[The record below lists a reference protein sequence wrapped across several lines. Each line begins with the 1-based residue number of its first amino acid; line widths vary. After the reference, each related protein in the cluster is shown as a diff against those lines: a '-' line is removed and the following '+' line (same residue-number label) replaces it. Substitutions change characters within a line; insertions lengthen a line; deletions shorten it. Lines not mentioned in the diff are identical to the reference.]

1 VVEATRELSDVCSP
15 ISRYVSYP
23 LEEARRRARPW
34 QRPLLNAGAGLIG
47 AGLRR
52 LGLER
57 VVYVNNWLLSTNPP
71 LRLNRTQIAALTN
84 WLVSQFSSH
93 AIIYRTINPALEPE
107 LTGNLLAA
115 GCRLLTTRVAYV
127 LDPRRS
133 SFERRHNV
141 RKDWHLLRTSPYQ
154 ISHDK
159 ASLSEGE
166 LQRLTELYQQLY
178 IGKHCRHNA
187 QFNAA
192 YFSRMLATPMI
203 QASLFREPGSGRLDA
218 FSLYMDNGPYLTGCQ
233 IGYDQALP
241 RRLGLYRMALMH
253 KVLLAQRRGLL
264 VNLSGGA
271 GPFKC
276 LRGAEPVREY
286 DALFDRHL
294 PRRRRLPWRLVS
306 LEGRLFGR
314 LAPD

>member
-1 VVEATRELSDVCSP
+1 VVEAKRELSDVCSP

-34 QRPLLNAGAGLIG
+34 QLPLLHAGAGLIG

-52 LGLER
+52 LGLQR
-57 VVYVNNWLLSTNPP
+57 AVYVNNWLLSTNPP

-192 YFSRMLATPMI
+192 
-203 QASLFREPGSGRLDA
+203 SLFREPGSGRLQPVSGQRSLSHGLPDRLRPDPATEARPLPDGADA
-218 FSLYMDNGPYLTGCQ
+218 QG
-233 IGYDQALP
+233 A
-241 RRLGLYRMALMH
+241 
-253 KVLLAQRRGLL
+253 
-264 VNLSGGA
+264 A
-271 GPFKC
+271 GPAHRVAGEPQQW
-276 LRGAEPVREY
+276 RGP
-286 DALFDRHL
+286 F
-294 PRRRRLPWRLVS
+294 
-306 LEGRLFGR
+306 
-314 LAPD
+314 

>member
-1 VVEATRELSDVCSP
+1 
-15 ISRYVSYP
+15 
-23 LEEARRRARPW
+23 
-34 QRPLLNAGAGLIG
+34 
-47 AGLRR
+47 
-52 LGLER
+52 
-57 VVYVNNWLLSTNPP
+57 
-71 LRLNRTQIAALTN
+71 
-84 WLVSQFSSH
+84 
-93 AIIYRTINPALEPE
+93 
-107 LTGNLLAA
+107 
-115 GCRLLTTRVAYV
+115 
-127 LDPRRS
+127 
-133 SFERRHNV
+133 
-141 RKDWHLLRTSPYQ
+141 
-154 ISHDK
+154 
-159 ASLSEGE
+159 
-166 LQRLTELYQQLY
+166 
-178 IGKHCRHNA
+178 
-187 QFNAA
+187 
-192 YFSRMLATPMI
+192 
-203 QASLFREPGSGRLDA
+203 
-218 FSLYMDNGPYLTGCQ
+218 MDNGPYLTGCQ

>member
-1 VVEATRELSDVCSP
+1 MVEAKRELSDVCSP
-15 ISRYVSYP
+15 IGRYVDYP
-23 LEEARRRARPW
+23 LEEACRRARPW
-34 QRPLLNAGAGLIG
+34 QLPLLHAGAGLMG
-47 AGLRR
+47 AGLTH

-71 LRLNRTQIAALTN
+71 LRLTRPQIATLTH
-84 WLVSQFSSH
+84 WLVGEFSDH
-93 AIIYRTINPALEPE
+93 AIVYRSINPALEPE
-107 LTGNLLAA
+107 LTGSLLAA
-115 GCRLLTTRVAYV
+115 GCRLLTTRVVYV

-133 SFERRHNV
+133 SFERRSNV
-141 RKDWHLLRTSPYQ
+141 RKDWHLLRTSHYQ
-154 ISHDK
+154 LSHDK

-192 YFSRMLATPMI
+192 YFTRMLATPMI
-203 QASLFREPGSGRLDA
+203 QASLFREPESGLLDA
-218 FSLYMDNGPYLTGCQ
+218 FSLYMDNGPYFTGCQ
-233 IGYDQALP
+233 IGYDLTLP

-253 KVLLAQRRGLL
+253 KVLLAHRRGLL

-294 PRRRRLPWRLVS
+294 SRRRRLPWRLVG
-306 LEGRLFGR
+306 LEGQLFGR
-314 LAPD
+314 LTPL